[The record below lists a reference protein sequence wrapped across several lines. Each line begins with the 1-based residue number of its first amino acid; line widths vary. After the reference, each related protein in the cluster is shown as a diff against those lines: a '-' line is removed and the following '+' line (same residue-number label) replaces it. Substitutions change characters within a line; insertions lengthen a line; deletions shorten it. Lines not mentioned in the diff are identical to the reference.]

1 MTFFSALPTPETQI
15 GLALEATRGIPTAPE
30 YWLPVSGPKY
40 VPDLQLLPDEG
51 LRGSMVTLYDEVPG
65 LRYDGHG
72 WDSYPYLDTL
82 PVLLMA
88 LLGSPDTKTVAP
100 ASTELKVEAVAG
112 ATEVEFEA
120 EIAAGS
126 YVVIGSG
133 VGTQETVLVTTK
145 AAKQKLAYPL
155 SFSHPAKAPVV
166 GLTKHE
172 VSLLNNSHATGNQP
186 VSCTLT
192 DFGGEESWRALAA
205 AQLDSLNI
213 SGAADALPKVTT
225 SWMANKSV
233 TPSEPD
239 ASYSTAEA
247 PPGWS
252 VKVGVGDTQIGYLV
266 SWEFD
271 LKRGVKNIPAVTGTQ
286 NYYQHF
292 AGALDA
298 TAKMVVLE
306 DPEATWLTAYENG
319 ETQSIDLTLSDVKS
333 GFAVNLHST
342 TAKFTKGELD
352 RSKEW
357 VEVPLDVQLI
367 PSSSDALAGGV
378 SPILAT
384 VANGHTAAY
393 APV

>member
-1 MTFFSALPTPETQI
+1 MTFFSAIPTPETQVGI
-15 GLALEATRGIPTAPE
+15 SLEVTRGTPVAPE
-30 YWLPVSGPKY
+30 FWLPIMGPKY

-82 PVLLMA
+82 PVLLRA
-88 LLGSPDTKTVAP
+88 LLGSKDTKTVAP
-100 ASTELKVEAVAG
+100 AAGELKAEAAAG
-112 ATEVEFEA
+112 ATEIELEVEV
-120 EIAAGS
+120 AAGTWA
-126 YVVIGSG
+126 VIGSG
-133 VGTQETVLVTTK
+133 VGTQETVLITSK

-155 SFSHPAKAPVV
+155 SFKHPAKAVV
-166 GLTKHE
+166 TPLTKHE
-172 VSLLNNSHATGNQP
+172 VSLLNNSPSTGNQP
-186 VSCTLT
+186 PSCTLT
-192 DFGGEESWRALAA
+192 DFAGEENWRELAA

-225 SWMANKSV
+225 SWFANKSV
-233 TPSEPD
+233 TPSEPV

-247 PPGWS
+247 PPGWTVQAS
-252 VKVGVGDTQIGYLV
+252 VGGTQIGYLV

-271 LKRGVKNIPAVTGTQ
+271 LKRGVKNVPAITGTQ

-306 DPEATWLTAYENG
+306 DPKATWLTAYENG
-319 ETQSIDLTLSDVKS
+319 EAETIDLTLSDVES

-357 VEVPLDVQLI
+357 VEVPLDIQLI
-367 PSSSDALAGGV
+367 PSATDALAGGV
-378 SPILAT
+378 SPILVT
-384 VANGHTAAY
+384 VANGHTTEY
-393 APV
+393 